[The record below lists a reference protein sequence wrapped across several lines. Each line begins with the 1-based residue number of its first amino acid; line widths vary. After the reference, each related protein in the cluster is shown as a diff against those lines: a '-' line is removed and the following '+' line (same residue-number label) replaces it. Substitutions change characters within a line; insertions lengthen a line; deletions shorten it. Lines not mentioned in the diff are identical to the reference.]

1 MCGIAGAISKID
13 ISSDRIN
20 QTLGLM
26 KNRGPDGTRSEV
38 ITVSYTHLTLPT
50 KA

>member
-20 QTLGLM
+20 RTLGLM
-26 KNRGPDGTRSEV
+26 KNRGPDGSRSEV
-38 ITVSYTHLTLPT
+38 NLQQS
-50 KA
+50 